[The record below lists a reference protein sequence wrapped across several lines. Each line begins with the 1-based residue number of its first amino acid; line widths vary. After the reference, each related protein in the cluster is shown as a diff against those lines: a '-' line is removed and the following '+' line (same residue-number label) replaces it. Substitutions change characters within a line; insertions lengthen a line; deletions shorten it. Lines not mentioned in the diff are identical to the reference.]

1 MDIELS
7 EHEAAF
13 RDEVRGFIRDNLPAH
28 VERKV
33 EDGLILGKDDYV
45 AWQKILH
52 RRGWMAPNWP
62 REHGGTGWSPIERYI
77 FEEEMALGA
86 TPRVIPFGVNMVGP
100 VIIEFGNAA
109 QRRRFLPRILSSEDW
124 WCQGYSEPGAG
135 SDLASL
141 TTRAVADGSDYV
153 VNGAKTW
160 TTFAHYADWMFCL
173 VRTGAGGAKQEGISF
188 VLIDMHAPGV
198 SVRPIATI
206 DGGREINDVFLD
218 DVRVPRENL
227 VGEEG
232 KGWTYAKFLLGH
244 ERTGIAG
251 VARSKKQLARLRD
264 IAAREVRGGAPLGE
278 DRRFREKVAALEVEL
293 TALEYTNLRFVSAEN
308 AGAAPGPES
317 SILKLK
323 GTEIQQAITELLLE
337 AVGYYAY
344 PYAPHALEEGWNE
357 EPIGP
362 AYAAPLA
369 PLYFNWRKASIYGGS
384 NEIQKNIIAKMVLGL

>member
-1 MDIELS
+1 MDIDLS
-7 EHEAAF
+7 DHEAAF

-28 VERKV
+28 IERKV

-45 AWQKILH
+45 AWQNILH

-86 TPRVIPFGVNMVGP
+86 TPRVIPFGVDMVGP

-218 DVRVPRENL
+218 EVRVPRENL

-278 DRRFREKVAALEVEL
+278 DHRFREKVAALEVEL

>member
-1 MDIELS
+1 MNIELS

-28 VERKV
+28 IECKV

-45 AWQKILH
+45 AWQKVLH

-135 SDLASL
+135 SDLAAL

-173 VRTGAGGAKQEGISF
+173 VRTGTGGAKQEGISF

-206 DGGREINDVFLD
+206 DGGRAINDVFLD

-362 AYAAPLA
+362 A
-369 PLYFNWRKASIYGGS
+369 
-384 NEIQKNIIAKMVLGL
+384 